1 MRIDYTRDKYLTQAA
16 IATLTDRYLV
26 EGETSPQDCFMRASK
41 AFASNEAHA
50 QRMYDY
56 VSNRWLMYSTPILS
70 NGGTKRG
77 QPIACFGGYVDDS
90 RHGITDH
97 YTENAWL
104 SSMGGGIGG
113 YWGHIR
119 SNGEKTSSG
128 SSSSGII
135 PFIKVVDSMVLAFS
149 QGGCYTPDAEVLT
162 SEGFRKLKDLTYQDK
177 VAQVED
183 DKTISFVTPLDII
196 EEDFNGDLY
205 ELKGRSTYLKVTSNH
220 SMILERTVTDKGKS
234 SFSGK
239 LIKVRAELAKYHRDV
254 RHHTAG
260 YGVGA
265 MTTLTPLDKL
275 RLAHQA
281 DGREGYTNKEGLTTY
296 DFRFTKHRK
305 IDRLK
310 SILDE
315 LGYPRKEVVY
325 SDNVTRISIQLPF
338 KLSKIL
344 SDEFNL
350 DSMSAHYAESWIQE
364 LAEWD
369 GSRKATYIKWSST
382 VEENAKFVQAVASL
396 CGQSTHVTIRPSKGN
411 RADLYNVGIRNSSY
425 VGGDSLT
432 MTNVGG
438 YTGKVYCCLV
448 PSGRLVV
455 RQQGKV
461 SICGNT
467 RRGSYA
473 AYLDISH
480 PEILEFLSIRKPTG
494 GDSNR
499 KSLNLHNAV
508 IISDEFMR
516 KVTGED
522 SDPSFNLIDPHTGNI
537 TSTVNAKELWE
548 QILTLRVETGEPY
561 IMFGDTVN
569 DLRPAELKQLGL
581 KINQSN
587 LCVAPET
594 KILTSTGWHPIISL
608 KDKEVSVW
616 TGGSWS
622 NVTIKQTGTNQE
634 LLRVTFSNG
643 STIECTPYHKF
654 YVQNNYHGKAVAT
667 EAQDLIVGDKLGKWD
682 LPTLMYLPAVE
693 MTEQCFKEWYS
704 QGFYSGDGNTDMTY
718 SWLYS
723 PKYMCKPYLVGKFGN
738 IHPSSARCTW
748 THGIMRPKD
757 YVPHDA
763 NTQERLA
770 WLSGLLDADGT
781 VVRSINADT
790 LQLTSV
796 NYTFLYELMLMLAS
810 MGVYSTIGM
819 AREQGVYS
827 MPDGKGGNTE
837 YECQEIHRLCIST
850 KGTAELLSL
859 GLSCKRLEFR
869 EVQDAQRSATRQV
882 QVVKVERTG
891 RISDTYCAD
900 EPIEHKLMFN
910 GIQTGNC
917 SEITLPTSK
926 DRTFVCCLSSL
937 NLELFDEW
945 KDTPIIDDLTEFLD
959 NVLTYFID
967 TAPDSMSKAKRGA
980 ELGRDIGIGTLGW
993 HSYLQSKMIPFDS
1006 VTALSHLNMIHKHI
1020 ATCAY
1025 RASFRL
1031 GKERGF
1037 AQDTVQGDS
1046 PRRNTHLIAIAPN
1059 ASSGI
1064 ICGTS
1069 PSVEPWTSNI
1079 FTQKTLSGSFE
1090 IRNPH
1095 LTKLLEGAG
1104 LNTEE
1109 MWKTIRDNGGSIS
1122 HIQELFHGEKDV
1134 FKTAAEIDQHWII
1147 EQAGMRQKYIDQAQS
1162 INLFF
1167 NPIDGKIS
1175 AKYLHDVHV
1184 AAWKK
1189 GLKTL
1194 YYLRSKA
1201 IRKADNIG
1209 AKIERQVINTGDC
1222 VSCEG

>member
-1 MRIDYTRDKYLTQAA
+1 MVEIDYTRDEYLTPAA
-16 IATLTDRYLV
+16 IATLKDRYLV
-26 EGETSPQDCFMRASK
+26 EGETSPQDCFARASK

-90 RHGITDH
+90 RTGITDH

-149 QGGCYTPDAEVLT
+149 QGGCYTPDAELLT
-162 SEGFRKLKDLTYQDK
+162 STGFKKFTDLSYDDK
-177 VAQVED
+177 VAQVD
-183 DKTISFVTPLDII
+183 DTKYITFVTPLDII
-196 EEDFNGDLY
+196 EEDFEGDLY
-205 ELKGRSTYLKVTSNH
+205 ELKGRSTYLRVTSNH
-220 SMILERTVTDKGKS
+220 SMVLERTVTKNGKK
-234 SFSGK
+234 SFDGN

-254 RHHTAG
+254 RHHVSG
-260 YGVGA
+260 YGTGQ
-265 MTTLTPLDKL
+265 LTALSPLDRL
-275 RLAHQA
+275 RLAYQA
-281 DGREGYTNKEGLTTY
+281 DGREGYTTKDGLTTIE
-296 DFRFTKHRK
+296 FRFTKQRK

-310 SILDE
+310 SILQE
-315 LGYPRKEVVY
+315 LKVPFNITIH
-325 SDNVTRISIQLPF
+325 SDGVTRISVQINF
-338 KLSKIL
+338 KLSKRL
-344 SDEFNL
+344 NDEFNL
-350 DSMSAHYAESWIQE
+350 EDMSSSYANAWIQE

-369 GSRKATYIKWSST
+369 GSRKATYIKWSSI
-382 VEENAKFVQAVASL
+382 VESNAKFVQAVAAMAGKATQLTVRKSY
-396 CGQSTHVTIRPSKGN
+396 GN
-411 RADLYNVGIRNSSY
+411 RVDLYNVGIREFSY
-425 VGGDSLT
+425 VSGDSLE
-432 MTNVGG
+432 MANVG
-438 YTGKVYCCLV
+438 YYKGKVHCCLV
-448 PSGRLVV
+448 PTGRLIV
-455 RQQGKV
+455 RQQGQV

-480 PEILEFLSIRKPTG
+480 PEVLEFLSIRKPTG

-522 SDPSFNLIDPHTGNI
+522 SDPSFNLIDPHTGNV
-537 TSTVNAKELWE
+537 TSTVNARELWE

-569 DLRPAELKQLGL
+569 DLRPVELKQLGL

-587 LCVAPET
+587 LC
-594 KILTSTGWHPIISL
+594 
-608 KDKEVSVW
+608 
-616 TGGSWS
+616 
-622 NVTIKQTGTNQE
+622 
-634 LLRVTFSNG
+634 
-643 STIECTPYHKF
+643 
-654 YVQNNYHGKAVAT
+654 
-667 EAQDLIVGDKLGKWD
+667 
-682 LPTLMYLPAVE
+682 
-693 MTEQCFKEWYS
+693 
-704 QGFYSGDGNTDMTY
+704 
-718 SWLYS
+718 
-723 PKYMCKPYLVGKFGN
+723 
-738 IHPSSARCTW
+738 
-748 THGIMRPKD
+748 
-757 YVPHDA
+757 
-763 NTQERLA
+763 
-770 WLSGLLDADGT
+770 
-781 VVRSINADT
+781 
-790 LQLTSV
+790 
-796 NYTFLYELMLMLAS
+796 
-810 MGVYSTIGM
+810 
-819 AREQGVYS
+819 
-827 MPDGKGGNTE
+827 
-837 YECQEIHRLCIST
+837 
-850 KGTAELLSL
+850 
-859 GLSCKRLEFR
+859 
-869 EVQDAQRSATRQV
+869 
-882 QVVKVERTG
+882 
-891 RISDTYCAD
+891 
-900 EPIEHKLMFN
+900 
-910 GIQTGNC
+910 
-917 SEITLPTSK
+917 SEITLPTDK

-945 KDTPIIDDLTEFLD
+945 KDTSIIDDLTEFLD

-1025 RASFRL
+1025 RTSYRL
-1031 GKERGF
+1031 GKERGY

-1069 PSVEPWTSNI
+1069 PSVEPWNSNI

-1095 LTKLLEGAG
+1095 LIKLLEGAG

-1122 HIQELFHGEKDV
+1122 HIKELFEGEREV
-1134 FKTAAEIDQHWII
+1134 FKTAAEINQNWII
-1147 EQAGMRQKYIDQAQS
+1147 EQAALRQKYIDQSQS

-1184 AAWKK
+1184 NAWKK

-1209 AKIERQVINTGDC
+1209 AKVERQVIDTSEC